1 MPELPEVETVRR
13 DLQRLTLGLR
23 ILAVEVLLPR
33 TVAYPG
39 KEEFEQGL
47 AGTCL
52 TQWQR
57 RGKYL
62 LGSLDSGAVLGV
74 HLRMTGQLLWVQGS
88 APLPVHTRVRLRLE
102 QGWELRFVDLRTFG
116 QMWLVPAGVEPETV
130 IPALQSLGPEPLSP
144 AFSEIYFQAALQ
156 KSRRPIKTALLDQGL
171 VAGVGNIYADEAL
184 FLSGIHPLTP
194 ASQLSDAAKSRLRQ
208 ALIEVLRVG
217 LEQRGTTLRDYRDLR
232 GLNGNYQGQA
242 WVYGREG
249 DPCRLCGTPIQRLK
263 LAGRSAHFCPRCQ
276 PPPGQVATGWR
287 IPRKQL

>member
-1 MPELPEVETVRR
+1 
-13 DLQRLTLGLR
+13 LQRLTLGPR
-23 ILAVEVLLPR
+23 ILAVEVLLAR
-33 TVAYPG
+33 TIAYP
-39 KEEFEQGL
+39 
-47 AGTCL
+47 AGEMFGRSLIGTRF

-62 LGSLDSGAVLGV
+62 LGSLDSRAVLGV

-88 APLPVHTRVRLRLE
+88 TPLSAHTRVRLAFE
-102 QGWELRFVDLRTFG
+102 EGWDLRFVDQRTFG
-116 QMWLVPAGVEPETV
+116 QMWLVPAGVELEAV
-130 IPALQSLGPEPLSP
+130 IPTLQTLGPEPFSP
-144 AFSEIYFQAALQ
+144 AFSEAYFQAALQ
-156 KSRRPIKTALLDQGL
+156 KSRRLIKTALLDQSL

-194 ASQLSDAAKSRLRQ
+194 AVQLSDVAKARLRA
-208 ALIEVLRVG
+208 ALIEVLRAG

-249 DPCRLCGTPIQRLK
+249 DPCRLCGHPIRRIK

-276 PPPGQVATGWR
+276 PQ
-287 IPRKQL
+287 QS